1 MMCRCVQNSSAEI
14 RLPVAHDDMNQQ
26 EGNHSTLSDVVTP
39 WRDLCHPLR
48 SIAQE
53 SRPGASCLHASW
65 QSMPPGPR
73 RGWHFY
79 DLAWWPLNVRTRGL
93 LVWSPDMNSSCST
106 SPVCLENPMARSD
119 VLLRW
124 HGVVCLARA
133 GAFSARLQSEARGCW
148 ASLGDRGCW
157 LDACCGSAKGCAQLN
172 QHWMCCSLTR
182 IWVLCTTR
190 WFV

>member
-1 MMCRCVQNSSAEI
+1 MDPGWNWDLQSARLRALWTPDGSFGWPILMMCRCVQNSSAEI

-26 EGNHSTLSDVVTP
+26 EGNHSTLPDVVTP

-93 LVWSPDMNSSCST
+93 LVWSPDMNSNCST
-106 SPVCLENPMARSD
+106 SPVCCMLREPDGKVRRLAQMAWS
-119 VLLRW
+119 
-124 HGVVCLARA
+124 CLP
-133 GAFSARLQSEARGCW
+133 GACW
-148 ASLGDRGCW
+148 CFFGAS
-157 LDACCGSAKGCAQLN
+157 S
-172 QHWMCCSLTR
+172 
-182 IWVLCTTR
+182 I
-190 WFV
+190 